1 MVPGRCSRDLAS
13 GIQFHAQLIGLKH
26 VKTGQGLSGCPL
38 RGGKNQVSL
47 EKADVVVIRLADFSE
62 SSRVVTLFSKEF
74 GKFSALAKGAKR
86 LKGPFD
92 AAIDLLSRC
101 RIVFIRKSSGS
112 LDLLTEARLIS
123 RFTPPGTDIASLYG
137 GYYVADLLNGM
148 TEEYDPAPEIFD
160 LATDTL
166 EKLSTTAQDS
176 LTSVVQFE
184 IGILRF
190 SGMLGSLTEC
200 NTCGTPVTQPGKSS
214 HKFAHWVSQGGFL
227 CADCR
232 RPEYADRSISAGSV
246 AALRQ
251 LSSDDSQLSGR
262 VRLTKQQL
270 IECHHFAVSA
280 ITSILGRRPATL
292 RYLDVG

>member
-1 MVPGRCSRDLAS
+1 M
-13 GIQFHAQLIGLKH
+13 
-26 VKTGQGLSGCPL
+26 
-38 RGGKNQVSL
+38 SL
-47 EKADVVVIRLADFSE
+47 EKADAVVIRQADFSE

-101 RIVFIRKSSGS
+101 RVVFIRKSSGS
-112 LDLLTEARLIS
+112 LDLLTEARLVS
-123 RFTPPGTDIASLYG
+123 RFTPPGTDITSLYG

-148 TEEYDPAPEIFD
+148 TEEYDPAPDIFD
-160 LATDTL
+160 LATETL
-166 EKLSTTAQDS
+166 AKLSTTEQDS

-184 IGILRF
+184 VGILRF
-190 SGMLGSLTEC
+190 SGMLGSLAEC
-200 NTCGTPVTQPGKSS
+200 NSCGMPVTQSGQPSS
-214 HKFAHWVSQGGFL
+214 KKFSHWVSQGGLL

-262 VRLTKQQL
+262 VRLTKKQL